1 MQFSKFQPRRLPIF
15 WARLAGGGMDRSG
28 AGLNGT
34 APDLPIEQG
43 LTPAAPVGAVVWRPL
58 PQNRAVKTGLHDVSV
73 VPVPARPIEL
83 RRAVSA
89 GENTRVE
96 RVS

>member
-1 MQFSKFQPRRLPIF
+1 MF

-43 LTPAAPVGAVVWRPL
+43 LTPAAPEGAVARGGRFL
-58 PQNRAVKTGLHDVSV
+58 KT
-73 VPVPARPIEL
+73 EQ
-83 RRAVSA
+83 
-89 GENTRVE
+89 
-96 RVS
+96 